1 MNFEELHDYDTKMA
15 DIGYYI
21 DSIQVRFFE
30 YKMKRLAYL
39 VLHIQKA
46 TKTARNMEERVW

>member
-21 DSIQVRFFE
+21 DSIQVSFFG
-30 YKMKRLAYL
+30 YKMKRLALFSFTY
-39 VLHIQKA
+39 
-46 TKTARNMEERVW
+46 TKSDKNC